1 MDSILRI
8 LEQLPLIRAIVGLV
22 LVLFLPGFA
31 WTLLLFRQIN
41 IIERITLS
49 LGLSIVVVTLS
60 ILVTNRLM
68 SIQING
74 LNSALIIIVVTI
86 LPLIA
91 YYLNRLIKRHR
102 GSVA

>member
-8 LEQLPLIRAIVGLV
+8 LEQLPLIRAIIGLV

-41 IIERITLS
+41 TIERIALS
-49 LGLSIVVVTLS
+49 FGLSIVVVTLS
-60 ILVTNRLM
+60 ILVTNRFM
-68 SIQING
+68 GIQING

-86 LPLIA
+86 LPLMA
-91 YYLNRLIKRHR
+91 YYLNKFIKRHR